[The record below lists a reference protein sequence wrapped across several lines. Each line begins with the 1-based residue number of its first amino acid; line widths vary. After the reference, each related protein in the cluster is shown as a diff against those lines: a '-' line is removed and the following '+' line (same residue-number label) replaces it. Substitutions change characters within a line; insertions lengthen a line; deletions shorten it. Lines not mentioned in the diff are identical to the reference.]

1 MHRSLATLAG
11 AAALAVVTVTA
22 SAQQQPAAPA
32 PQQNPPVETGALD
45 TTKAMAPAPTPSAT
59 TDTGYTAA
67 KDTSADSSKAKKKKW
82 GETTD
87 TTKPK
92 QD

>member
-11 AAALAVVTVTA
+11 AAALAVAVTVTA

-45 TTKAMAPAPTPSAT
+45 TTKAMTPSAT

-67 KDTSADSSKAKKKKW
+67 KDTSADSSKAKKKGKW
-82 GETTD
+82 APAD

>member
-1 MHRSLATLAG
+1 M
-11 AAALAVVTVTA
+11 
-22 SAQQQPAAPA
+22 
-32 PQQNPPVETGALD
+32 
-45 TTKAMAPAPTPSAT
+45 TPSAT

-67 KDTSADSSKAKKKKW
+67 KDTSADSSKAKKTGKW
-82 GETTD
+82 APAD